1 MAQTSNTKDPDARL
15 DYAWDWSAWLED
27 GETITSH
34 TVTVE
39 SGDVVIDGTP
49 QEAAGVVTAW
59 LEAGTTRSVVTC
71 HIVTSEGRED
81 DRSRTITIRE
91 R

>member
-1 MAQTSNTKDPDARL
+1 LPTSNTKDPDSRL
-15 DYAWDWSAWLED
+15 DFAWDWTAWLED
-27 GETITSH
+27 GETITDH
-34 TVTVE
+34 TVTVV
-39 SGDVVIDGTP
+39 SGDVTIDGATD
-49 QEAAGVVTAW
+49 ETGGVVTAW
-59 LEAGTTRSVVTC
+59 LEGGTMRSVVTC

>member
-1 MAQTSNTKDPDARL
+1 MPTSNVKDPNARL
-15 DYAWDWSAWLED
+15 DYVWDWSAYLED
-27 GETITSH
+27 GETITEH

-39 SGDVVIDGTP
+39 SGDVEIDGTP
-49 QEAAGVVTAW
+49 QEASGVVTAW
-59 LEAGTTRSVVTC
+59 LQGGTTRSVVTC